1 MQNINDIIFNI
12 TGISL
17 GSTETSELSLQKG
30 KEQNTGVFFAQ
41 SRASVINMVC
51 NTLGSLDNL
60 VDFALLNNLSLT
72 EINNNSKKVLFLLNK
87 ISDYSVLNKITSK
100 KMNFITEFSLVQSS
114 ESGYLL
120 QENGKYL
127 LQENLFKIKL

>member
-1 MQNINDIIFNI
+1 MQNINDIIFSI
-12 TGISL
+12 TGVSL

-30 KEQNTGVFFAQ
+30 KEENTGVFFAQ

>member
-1 MQNINDIIFNI
+1 MQNINDIIFSI
-12 TGISL
+12 TGVSL

-30 KEQNTGVFFAQ
+30 KEENTGVFFAQ

-60 VDFALLNNLSLT
+60 VEFALLNNLSLT

-87 ISDYSVLNKITSK
+87 ISDYSVKVNKEVLDERLA
-100 KMNFITEFSLVQSS
+100 NLSS
-114 ESGYLL
+114 EYKSFEDI
-120 QENGKYL
+120 ENRTTL
-127 LQENLFKIKL
+127 IKIEDEEGFIIQQF